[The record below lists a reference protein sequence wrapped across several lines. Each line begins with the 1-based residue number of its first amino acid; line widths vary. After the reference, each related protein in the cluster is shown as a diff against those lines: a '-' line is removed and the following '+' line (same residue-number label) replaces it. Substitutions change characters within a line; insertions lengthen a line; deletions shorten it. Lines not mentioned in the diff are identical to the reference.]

1 MHVCGNSYSALF
13 ELIVAIHIVSQIV
26 PKQARSE
33 STGYSKCDCELSF
46 IPGHTVI
53 RLFSSYII

>member
-1 MHVCGNSYSALF
+1 MHVCGNLYSSLF

-33 STGYSKCDCELSF
+33 STGYSKCDSELSF
-46 IPGHTVI
+46 IPGSHG
-53 RLFSSYII
+53 Y